1 MDELN
6 PYASPTADSVVE
18 LPSRPLGYRLYLA
31 INLLYAGLTL
41 MALLILLSGGRIR
54 LAVMDLLVVGIFIAP
69 LISCWLVVANYP
81 KAFRYWRFVQALII
95 GVLLVFC
102 LEDLGRGTLAGIGL
116 FMTLANA
123 MSLIA
128 SSHFHLRK
136 QSVTQPAG
144 VVQNG

>member
-1 MDELN
+1 
-6 PYASPTADSVVE
+6 
-18 LPSRPLGYRLYLA
+18 
-31 INLLYAGLTL
+31 
-41 MALLILLSGGRIR
+41 LILLSGGRIR

-81 KAFRYWRFVQALII
+81 EAFRYWRFVQALIT

-116 FMTLANA
+116 FMTLTNA
-123 MSLIA
+123 LSLIA